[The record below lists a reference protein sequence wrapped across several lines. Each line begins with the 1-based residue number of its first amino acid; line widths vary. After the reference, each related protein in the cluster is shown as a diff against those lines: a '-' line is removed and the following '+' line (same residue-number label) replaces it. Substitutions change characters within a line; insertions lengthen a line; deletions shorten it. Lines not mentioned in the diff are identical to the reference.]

1 MAKPM
6 TTASKLL
13 MPWLVGKLLGHV
25 LALQPNPNHD
35 WCHKDQ
41 LTALFAWSS
50 GSKGFIL

>member
-6 TTASKLL
+6 TAASKLL
-13 MPWLVGKLLGHV
+13 MPFLVLGHV

-50 GSKGFIL
+50 GNKGFIL